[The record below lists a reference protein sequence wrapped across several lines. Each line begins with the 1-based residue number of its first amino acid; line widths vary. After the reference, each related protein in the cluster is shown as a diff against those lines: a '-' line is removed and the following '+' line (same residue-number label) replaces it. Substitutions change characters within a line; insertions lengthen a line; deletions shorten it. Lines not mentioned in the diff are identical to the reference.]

1 MFERV
6 VLVVFDGFGIGS
18 YMKNESYN
26 SLAHAI
32 KHYKGV
38 ERPCFTT
45 LNRLGLKALNNN
57 KDDAQSVA
65 SSCYGRTRQQS
76 FFCDSFAAHWE
87 MAGQIINQGV
97 AFKNGIPD
105 KYLNKIKEKTGLL
118 FVGNEIC
125 HENVSLISPK
135 LIKQHEKVKR
145 PIMLTIPKCE
155 PISTI
160 GIVAFEDVIHFED
173 LKEVGKRIAETL
185 RGEKD
190 IGRVVVKTLERK
202 NGKIV
207 EGKKRADYCIFSPPE
222 ENLLYALQEV
232 GVKTYA
238 TGKING
244 LFNGQGID
252 EYSSCW
258 DDEVIFEDTIRFF
271 NIMDK
276 GFLWV
281 NFNGL
286 DRPYGHAC
294 DVNMWIKTLEKY
306 DVFLAKIMEKITE
319 KDILIF
325 TGDHGCDP
333 TGQVGHT
340 KEWNPLFVYN
350 PKIVSK
356 KLGDHF
362 HCDIGK
368 TVAENFGIDLRCGAK
383 SFLSQIE
390 LVN

>member
-18 YMKNESYN
+18 YVKNESYN

-32 KHYKGV
+32 KYYKGA
-38 ERPCFTT
+38 EQPCFTT
-45 LNRLGLKALNNN
+45 LNGLGLKALNNVN
-57 KDDAQSVA
+57 DAQSVEN
-65 SSCYGRTRQQS
+65 SCYGRTRQQS

-87 MAGQIINQGV
+87 MAGRVINQGIT
-97 AFKNGIPD
+97 FKNGMPE
-105 KYLNKIKEKTGLL
+105 KYVNKIKEKTGLL

-125 HENVSLISPK
+125 YENVSLIDPQ
-135 LIKQHEKVKR
+135 LIKQHEKLKR

-160 GIVAFEDVIHFED
+160 GIVAFEDTIPFEI
-173 LKEVGKRIAETL
+173 LKENGEKIAQIL
-185 RGEKD
+185 KDEKD
-190 IGRVVVKTLERK
+190 IGRVVVKTLEKK
-202 NGKIV
+202 NGEIV
-207 EGKKRADYCIFSPPE
+207 EGEKRADYCVFSPPE
-222 ENLLYALQEV
+222 GNLLYALQEV

-244 LFNGQGID
+244 LFNGRGIT

-258 DDEVIFEDTIRFF
+258 DDEIILEDTMRFLKA
-271 NIMDK
+271 MDK
-276 GFLWV
+276 GLLWA

-294 DVNMWIKTLEKY
+294 DVNMWIKTLELY
-306 DVFLAKIMEKITE
+306 DSFLAKIMENITE

-350 PKIVSK
+350 PKMVSK

-362 HCDIGK
+362 HWDIGK
-368 TVAENFGIDLRCGAK
+368 TIAENFGVDLKCDAK
-383 SFLSQIE
+383 SFLNHIE
-390 LVN
+390 LMN